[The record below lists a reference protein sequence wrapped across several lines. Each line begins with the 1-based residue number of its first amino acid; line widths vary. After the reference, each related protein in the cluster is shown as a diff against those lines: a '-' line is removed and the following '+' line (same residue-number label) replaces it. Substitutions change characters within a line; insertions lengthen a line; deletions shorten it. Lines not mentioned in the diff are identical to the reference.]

1 VFKVILNKL
10 IIYTNLR
17 VKCLLVLPVRGIV
30 LFFFKMLPSMRMIKM
45 IKKKELS
52 SYIESSSSLN

>member
-1 VFKVILNKL
+1 L